1 MTISIGVGSEIIR
14 NNFIYSSSID
24 SVTPVCGLIGF
35 MLGYYIAKSQTKWK
49 YYQKERINMLG
60 AMLLM
65 LLLYLQLSY
74 YYRNISFI
82 SMMVA
87 FGLGFIFYFCDPDEK
102 YEKVKICAIIFLILV
117 IGGAAVCLFFSADP
131 PLITTWVNLTT
142 KWEKW
147 CIFILFNNFV
157 FLKKD
162 HKTYKLSLVLLK
174 YLIIKEIVA
183 FIFRIYTFWCCFFAE
198 KSRTG

>member
-87 FGLGFIFYFCDPDEK
+87 FGLGLIFYFCDPDEK

-131 PLITTWVNLTT
+131 PLITT
-142 KWEKW
+142 
-147 CIFILFNNFV
+147 
-157 FLKKD
+157 
-162 HKTYKLSLVLLK
+162 
-174 YLIIKEIVA
+174 
-183 FIFRIYTFWCCFFAE
+183 
-198 KSRTG
+198 